1 MNACVRTCCV
11 GGGTCVCVC
20 VCVCMCVHVCERVP
34 NRMYKYMC
42 VEGSGKHMYN
52 IFFKHVEF
60 FTQK

>member
-1 MNACVRTCCV
+1 MCV
-11 GGGTCVCVC
+11 CVCVC

-42 VEGSGKHMYN
+42 VEGSGKHMY
-52 IFFKHVEF
+52 ILFKHVEF